1 MLTSISPEC
10 YIIGKLDDQAFR
22 VNPDS
27 RFEKHPMSKTSA
39 RIGYILQMYPGL
51 TMTFIYREVL
61 ALRRRGVGID
71 IFSVWKPKKDR
82 ISPESRPLMEG
93 TYYLFPRSWFRFLSA
108 HFSFFVSHPWRYIS
122 TAIFVMT
129 RKGERMKNRLRTS
142 FHFGEAVV
150 IAREVEQRNIRHLHA
165 HFSRNAASIAFIIA
179 RLLGIS
185 FSFTGHNDFFTDRIL
200 LKEKV
205 QEARFV
211 AVISEF
217 SRRYLL
223 DLCPGPA
230 GLGKTH
236 LVRCGIFPGQF
247 PPRVLPVNKVP
258 QILFLGQLAER
269 KGAVVLIESCRNLAE
284 RGTKFRCII
293 AGDGPE
299 RDSVE
304 RLASRYGLKDSVAMV
319 GGVFQE
325 QAREWLSSTDI
336 FVLPCIKTAQGDM
349 DGIPVVLMEA
359 MACEVPVVS
368 TRISGIPEL
377 IEDGDSGFLV
387 EENDAAALADALQL
401 LIADKDL
408 RLRLGKSGRQKVL
421 REFDIDQSASRLA
434 ELLERSLQADLP

>member
-1 MLTSISPEC
+1 M
-10 YIIGKLDDQAFR
+10 
-22 VNPDS
+22 
-27 RFEKHPMSKTSA
+27 SA
-39 RIGYILQMYPGL
+39 RIGYILQTYPGL

-61 ALRRRGVGID
+61 ALRRRGVGVD
-71 IFSVWKPKKDR
+71 VFSVWKPKKDR
-82 ISPESRPLMEG
+82 ISPESVPLMEG

-108 HFSFFVSHPWRYIS
+108 HFSFLRSHPWRYVS
-122 TAIFVMT
+122 TAVFVMT
-129 RKGERMKNRLRTS
+129 RRGERMKNRLRTS

-150 IAREVEQRNIRHLHA
+150 IAREVERRNIRHLHA

-200 LKEKV
+200 LKEKAR
-205 QEARFV
+205 EARFV

-217 SRRYLL
+217 SRRFLL
-223 DLCPGPA
+223 DFCPGLA

-247 PPRVLPVNKVP
+247 PPRDPPVNEVP

-269 KGAVVLIESCRNLAE
+269 KGAAVLIESCRDLAE

-299 RDSVE
+299 RDSIE
-304 RLASRYGLKDSVAMV
+304 RLAARYGLKDSVAMV
-319 GGVFQE
+319 GRVFQE
-325 QAREWLSSTDI
+325 QAREWLNSTDI
-336 FVLPCIKTAQGDM
+336 FVLPCIKTAHGDM

-359 MACEVPVVS
+359 MACEVPVIS

-377 IEDGDSGFLV
+377 VDDGESGLLV

-408 RLRLGKSGRQKVL
+408 RLRLGKNGRQKVL
-421 REFDIDQSASRLA
+421 REFDVDRSASRLA
-434 ELLERSLQADLP
+434 ELLNIGGRPEV